1 MKILLHTC
9 CGPCTKGTLKEL
21 DRTKHEITAYWYNPN
36 IHPYQEYK
44 SRKES
49 LKTLAASIGMD
60 VIEEDEYGL
69 RKFVK
74 AVVNDIDNR
83 CKECYMMRLV
93 QTAKKAK
100 ELGFDAFST
109 TLLVSPYQQHEV
121 IKEMATKIG
130 EQMGIP
136 FHYVDPRSHFRE
148 GNREARDMGLYMQK
162 YCGCIFSEEDRYL
175 KTNKKAKKS

>member
-21 DRTKHEITAYWYNPN
+21 DPSKHEITAYWYNPN

-49 LKTLAASIGMD
+49 LMTLAASIGMD
-60 VIEEDEYGL
+60 VIVDDEYGL

-74 AVVNDIDNR
+74 TVVGDIENR
-83 CKECYMMRLV
+83 CKECYKMRLV

-121 IKEMATKIG
+121 IKEMATRIG

-136 FHYVDPRSHFRE
+136 FYYVDPREHFRE

-175 KTNKKAKKS
+175 KTNKKANKS